1 MSGSLI
7 FFFIVYGDHRYLHA
21 LTHSFPPRRSSDLT
35 LLDHART
42 EPVADLGELLVR
54 KFDQPRGQGEAAI
67 QVLHVLVRH
76 GALVAHVVIEL
87 GRSEEHTSEL
97 QSLMRIS
104 YAVFCLIKKTNKQN
118 TLRHIDTGK

>member
-76 GALVAHVVIEL
+76 GALVAHVVLEL
-87 GRSEEHTSEL
+87 GPRDRKSTRLNSSH
-97 QSLMRIS
+97 
-104 YAVFCLIKKTNKQN
+104 
-118 TLRHIDTGK
+118 